1 MSTPNIN
8 PNGATGGGGGQPS
21 TFGAGGGAGGGGMAS
36 VPVGATGFP
45 GAALQAYA
53 APQPQATPAS
63 NEIHDR
69 VTALEDRLLERFKQE
84 EESVWTKVDNFL
96 HSVLFHAKSIGH
108 ALAGT
113 SIAALAWKLFQHIS

>member
-21 TFGAGGGAGGGGMAS
+21 TFGTGGGGGMAS
-36 VPVGATGFP
+36 VPVGPPGGT
-45 GAALQAYA
+45 GAASQAYA
-53 APQPQATPAS
+53 NLQSQAT
-63 NEIHDR
+63 IHDR
-69 VTALEDRLLERFKQE
+69 VIALEDRLLELFKQE